1 MSRSVSVER
10 TGLSR
15 WTLLST
21 FLRSLMVQGSWNYRT
36 MLGSGFAFALLPGL
50 RQLHSGD
57 PRAVRRAVERH
68 LEHFNAHP
76 YLAAVAIGAILRLEA
91 ENADPDTVR
100 KLKIALQG
108 PLGSLGDALVWAT
121 VLPAAALGALALLW
135 MGVPAG
141 IAVTLFLLVF
151 NALHLGLRLWGFRAG
166 IEAGRDVGRLLS
178 EANLSGWTRRLEPV
192 VVVLLG
198 ALVGAVI
205 GGDRGLLN
213 AGVLWLVLAT
223 GAFVAGLWGGHRT
236 WRPAAAV
243 TVAVIGVLSLAGVL
257 T

>member
-1 MSRSVSVER
+1 MSGSVPAER

-21 FLRSLMVQGSWNYRT
+21 FVRSFLVQGSWNYRT

-50 RQLHSGD
+50 RRLHPDD
-57 PRAVRRAVERH
+57 PEAVRAAVDRH

-91 ENADPDTVR
+91 EGAEPETVA
-100 KLKIALQG
+100 KLKMALRG

-121 VLPAAALGALALLW
+121 ALPAAALGALTLFW
-135 MGVPAG
+135 TGVPAWM
-141 IAVTLFLLVF
+141 AVMLFLVAF

-166 IEAGRDVGRLLS
+166 IGAGRDVGRLLS
-178 EANLSGWTRRLEPV
+178 DADLSGWTRRLEPV

-205 GGDRGLLN
+205 GGDRGLLD
-213 AGVLWLVLAT
+213 AGIPWLVLAT

-236 WRPAAAV
+236 WRPAAVV
-243 TVAVIGVLSLAGVL
+243 TVAVIGVLAMAGVL

>member
-1 MSRSVSVER
+1 MSGPVSAER

-15 WTLLST
+15 STRLST
-21 FLRSLMVQGSWNYRT
+21 LLRSLLVQGSWNYRT

-50 RQLHSGD
+50 RRLHSDD
-57 PRAVRRAVERH
+57 PRAMQAAVERH

-76 YLAAVAIGAILRLEA
+76 YLAAMAIGAILRLEA
-91 ENADPDTVR
+91 EGADPETVR
-100 KLKIALQG
+100 KLKIALRG

-121 VLPAAALGALALLW
+121 ALPAAALGALALLW
-135 MGVPAG
+135 MGTPPWM
-141 IAVTLFLLVF
+141 AVAVFLLAF

-166 IEAGRDVGRLLS
+166 IEAGRDVGRVLS
-178 EANLSGWTRRLEPV
+178 EADLSGWTRRLEPAV
-192 VVVLLG
+192 VLLLG

-205 GGDRGLLN
+205 GSDRGLLD
-213 AGVLWLVLAT
+213 AGIAWMALAAA
-223 GAFVAGLWGGHRT
+223 AFVVGLWGGHRT

-243 TVAVIGVLSLAGVL
+243 TVAVIGALSLAGVL